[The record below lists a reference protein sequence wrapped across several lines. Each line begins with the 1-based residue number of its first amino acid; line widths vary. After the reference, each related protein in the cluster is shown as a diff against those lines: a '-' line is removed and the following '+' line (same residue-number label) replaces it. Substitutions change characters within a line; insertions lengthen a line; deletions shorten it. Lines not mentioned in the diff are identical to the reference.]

1 MSSFSDFL
9 ENELLDHAFG
19 VAAWAAPT
27 NVYLSLHTTP
37 GPSDAGSANEITGV
51 GNYARQAITFGAASG
66 GAISNTAAVE
76 FGPVTGANFGDIVA
90 VGIWD
95 AITGGNM
102 LAWDGITSATVN
114 IGDTLSFAIGDIDIT
129 LT

>member
-19 VAAWAAPT
+19 VASWTAPT
-27 NVYLSLHTTP
+27 TVYLSLHTSP
-37 GPSDAGSANEITGV
+37 GPSDSGTANEITGV

-66 GAISNTAAVE
+66 GAIANTS
-76 FGPVTGANFGDIVA
+76 PVAWTNTGTNYGTIVA

-95 AITGGNM
+95 ALSGGNM
-102 LAWDGITSATVN
+102 LAWDGITSAAVAIN
-114 IGDTLSFAIGDIDIT
+114 DTITFATGDIDIT